1 MYYNETK
8 NHGSITQDVYDAIDE
23 SVNTRTAVT
32 VASTAA
38 ALTVLRDECNSESV
52 DGVWRVFEGANV
64 DGVSWQV
71 RVRGASQGARG
82 QRTGMASPDQHAYEQ
97 REIREA
103 NAQITAAAHA
113 PLQDRKEA
121 QQAFFEAMRDQP
133 DVVADRIGWLLDGN
147 YGYGSMLL
155 ARRVLGSRR
164 MNRPATLT
172 QMIGVFE
179 WQSPGDM
186 TRAAW
191 KKLSPGEKHVLQR
204 EVEKAI
210 LDAEASLE
218 D

>member
-1 MYYNETK
+1 
-8 NHGSITQDVYDAIDE
+8 
-23 SVNTRTAVT
+23 
-32 VASTAA
+32 
-38 ALTVLRDECNSESV
+38 
-52 DGVWRVFEGANV
+52 
-64 DGVSWQV
+64 
-71 RVRGASQGARG
+71 
-82 QRTGMASPDQHAYEQ
+82 MAPDQHAYEQ

-103 NAQITAAAHA
+103 NAQITAAARA

-186 TRAAW
+186 TRTAW
-191 KKLSPGEKHVLQR
+191 KKLSPGEKHALQR

-210 LDAEASLE
+210 LDAEAGLA